1 MGLGEICN
9 RSVVVASRG
18 ALVAE
23 AALLM
28 RQQHVGSLVVVEE
41 GARGRKPVGIVTD
54 RDIVVEVV
62 ALGVSPASVTVGDI
76 MGEELVTARE
86 TDEPWETIQHMRQK
100 GIRRVPVVDEE
111 GLLVGIV
118 AVDDLLEILSEQ
130 LDGLVKLVGT
140 EQAREARTRR

>member
-1 MGLGEICN
+1 
-9 RSVVVASRG
+9 
-18 ALVAE
+18 
-23 AALLM
+23 
-28 RQQHVGSLVVVEE
+28 
-41 GARGRKPVGIVTD
+41 
-54 RDIVVEVV
+54 
-62 ALGVSPASVTVGDI
+62 
-76 MGEELVTARE
+76 
-86 TDEPWETIQHMRQK
+86 MRQK